1 MGDMDLPLL
10 SNIKDIRARHYLLH
24 LKTGVVSQIIEGTVF
39 IFLEPTTLC
48 EKNGYCC
55 VRECFC
61 SDKRKVVSESG
72 QNLHHG
78 TDVFPNHQNNTTF
91 ARTSSGYSE
100 IDQTSFGCTPKS
112 FHQGF
117 NNAEKNPCRKATLTD
132 SSSSGI
138 HCGQSN
144 LEKECELIS
153 QKSCVVE
160 NEQESQNKLGKAEKV
175 DSDDVLVNH
184 ILHEVATQSET
195 QNDFKVV
202 LDCCDIKVKSVT
214 EVICNKTEV
223 SQYLHPAFI
232 RNCSFALNTWS
243 SKEQVPLQYT
253 VEPWSIN
260 IWKNNVQRVA
270 DFPRVICIKYE
281 TLPQGK
287 SLLWRN
293 DQDGSPCVF
302 TPAATINNRSLL
314 PCQDPPSAM
323 ATWQAWFTVPKGY
336 YLSMTGDERPVKFI
350 GCIEDYKDCWLINH
364 SDFKNCDTKEP
375 CQGSTICR
383 QDMVKENIP
392 SVCFYYHT
400 TMVLPIATIA
410 IAIGKWE
417 VDILPALESKTKLC
431 GSFIKD
437 KKTKEAHPCKH
448 YEYPCHIQSK
458 DWGSETALSVVY
470 PPSSSQAIKSVASFL
485 PFALQASSD
494 LLGRYPC
501 PRLEVVIVPKCF
513 ASLGLASPN
522 LIFLSPSMVMDDP
535 AAYIR
540 LAHEISHAWF
550 GINIGAQDWTEEWIS
565 EGFATYM
572 EDSIYAQATLIKDA
586 VYSTKQQNIPETTS
600 KDNPVDSWQDQVGVD
615 KNAHSETQ
623 KKDELCVGSPH
634 NCDGS
639 KGKVLTCGSFT
650 SLSSLEHKAMK
661 MKYHEELSDLRA
673 HIRYRTL
680 TSELE
685 NSSEDLQKLR
695 PMQGETLVDDSG
707 IGYVKDGRNPEKT
720 FLQVHYLK
728 GYFLLK
734 YMSKIIGRK
743 TFDSMIKDYVTF
755 YHGQLVL
762 SEQIIDFFISAYPE
776 AAEKGMTLSG
786 LYEDWLNHPGLNPYI
801 TEKYGNI
808 ANQLV
813 STVKSHF
820 NYWLHVNKSSR
831 QNPSAKKMKINLE
844 KFSFPD
850 QIVLLLEYILELRS
864 FSCKALQ
871 QIYQHYD
878 IAAQNADVRHR
889 WCELVILNN
898 FPDLCEV
905 RRFLIDDQA
914 MGVYL
919 YGELVISGKKKH
931 RKLAEEVYR
940 KVQHDMDENARIT
953 VSSMLYGE

>member
-1 MGDMDLPLL
+1 MGDKDLPLL

-24 LKTGVVSQIIEGTVF
+24 LKTSVVSQIIEGIVF
-39 IFLEPTTLC
+39 IFLEPATLC
-48 EKNGYCC
+48 EKNGNCC

-61 SDKRKVVSESG
+61 SDKRKVVSEAAL
-72 QNLHHG
+72 NLHG
-78 TDVFPNHQNNTTF
+78 KEIFDDSNSNTTF
-91 ARTSSGYSE
+91 ARTSSGLNEADKAS
-100 IDQTSFGCTPKS
+100 TTKS
-112 FHQGF
+112 FYEGS
-117 NNAEKNPCRKATLTD
+117 NNTERNQYEKSTLAD
-132 SSSSGI
+132 SGSSGI
-138 HCGQSN
+138 LCGQSN
-144 LEKECELIS
+144 LEKACALTS
-153 QKSCVVE
+153 QSACGVE
-160 NEQESQNKLGKAEKV
+160 NVQEGQNILGQAEKI
-175 DSDDVLVNH
+175 DSEDLLVNH
-184 ILHEVATQSET
+184 ILHEVATQSEA

-202 LDCCDIKVKSVT
+202 LDCCDIKVKSVS
-214 EVICNKTEV
+214 EVICDKTEV

-232 RNCSFALNTWS
+232 RKCSFALNIWS
-243 SKEQVPLQYT
+243 GKEQVPLQYT

-260 IWKNNVQRVA
+260 IWKRNVQKVA

-281 TLPQGK
+281 TSPQGQ

-293 DQDGSPCVF
+293 DQDGNPCVF

-350 GCIEDYKDCWLINH
+350 GCIEDYKDCWLMNH
-364 SDFKNCDTKEP
+364 SDFKNCDTQEP
-375 CQGSTICR
+375 CQGSTISR
-383 QDMVKENIP
+383 QDMAKEIIP

-410 IAIGKWE
+410 IAIGKWA
-417 VDILPALESKTKLC
+417 VDILPVVKPENKSC
-431 GSFIKD
+431 GSSVNN
-437 KKTKEAHPCKH
+437 KKAKETHPCKH

-458 DWGSETALSVVY
+458 YWASETALSVVY
-470 PPSSSQAIKSVASFL
+470 PPSSSEAIKSVASFL
-485 PFALQASSD
+485 PFALQASCD

-501 PRLEVVIVPKCF
+501 PRLEVVLVPKCF

-522 LIFLSPSMVMDDP
+522 LIFLSPSMVLDDP

-572 EDSIYAQATLIKDA
+572 EDSIYALATLIEDS
-586 VYSTKQQNIPETTS
+586 VYKTKQHSIPETTS
-600 KDNPVDSWQDQVGVD
+600 KDNPIEIWQDQGV
-615 KNAHSETQ
+615 NGNVPSETL
-623 KKDELCVGSPH
+623 KKDGF
-634 NCDGS
+634 CDGS
-639 KGKVLTCGSFT
+639 DVSCDAVKDKVVTCSSVT
-650 SLSSLEHKAMK
+650 LLSSLEHKAMK
-661 MKYHEELSDLRA
+661 MKYLEELSDLRA

-685 NSSEDLQKLR
+685 NSSVDLQKLR
-695 PMQGETLVDDSG
+695 PMQGEALVDDSG

-734 YMSKIIGRK
+734 YMSRIIGRK

-776 AAEKGMTLSG
+776 AAEKGMTRSG
-786 LYEDWLNHPGLNPYI
+786 LYEEWLNHPGLNPYI

-808 ANQLV
+808 SNQLV
-813 STVKSHF
+813 SAVKSHF
-820 NYWLHVNKSSR
+820 NYWVHVDKSSR
-831 QNPSAKKMKINLE
+831 QKPRVKKMKINLE

-850 QIVLLLEYILELRS
+850 QIVLLLEYILELKS
-864 FSCKALQ
+864 FSCKALL
-871 QIYQHYD
+871 QIYEHYD
-878 IAAQNADVRHR
+878 IVAQNADVRHR

-898 FPDLCEV
+898 FPDLHDV
-905 RRFLIDDQA
+905 RRFLTEDQA

-931 RKLAEEVYR
+931 RKLAEEVYGEI
-940 KVQHDMDENARIT
+940 KEDMDENARVT
-953 VSSMLYGE
+953 VSLMLFGE